1 MSTIRIK
8 RDEPAE
14 HVVRLTLARPEKLN
28 AFDQLM
34 LDQLDQA
41 LTMLERDKETRVV
54 ILTAEGGKA
63 FCAGAD
69 IVTWS
74 RLEPLD
80 MWREWIAN
88 GNRLFDRLAH
98 LRQPMIAAIDGL
110 AYGGGLELALTADI
124 RLATPKS
131 RFALPETS
139 IGTIPGWA
147 GIRRLV
153 KLVGLARAKSM
164 VLTADPISAD
174 EALQAGL
181 LMSVIEADSLE
192 SQCLALAQT
201 IASRGPI
208 ATQLAK
214 AMLDQAA
221 SEEPGHAL
229 QGFASAVTAYS
240 EDGKEGTASFK
251 EKRKPSFKGH

>member
-1 MSTIRIK
+1 MAEVRIK

-34 LDQLDQA
+34 LDQLDEA
-41 LTMLERDKETRVV
+41 LSMLERDKDTRAV

-69 IVTWS
+69 IVAWGK
-74 RLEPLD
+74 LEPLD
-80 MWREWIAN
+80 MWRDWITS
-88 GNRLFDRLAH
+88 GNRLFDRVAQ
-98 LRQPMIAAIDGL
+98 LRQPVIAAIDGI
-110 AYGGGLELALTADI
+110 AYGGGLELTLTADVRI
-124 RLATPKS
+124 ATSKS

-139 IGTIPGWA
+139 IGTVPGWA
-147 GIRRLV
+147 GVRRLV
-153 KLVGLARAKSM
+153 KLIGLARAKSM
-164 VLTADPISAD
+164 VLTADPINAKQ
-174 EALQAGL
+174 ALQAGL
-181 LMSVIEADSLE
+181 IASMVETDDLE
-192 SQCLALAQT
+192 SESLKLAQT
-201 IASRGPI
+201 IAYRGPI

-221 SEEPGHAL
+221 NEEPGHAL

-240 EDGKEGTASFK
+240 EDGREGTASFK
-251 EKRKPSFKGH
+251 EKRPPAFKGR